1 MLYTIHQ
8 QEKTNSKY
16 IKEYDTDKELSC
28 IMYWDISNLYGWV
41 MSQNLPVGGFDWQ
54 YERDFDEDYIRNY
67 NTILKSMLSI
77 SKSYTSYTICYSH
90 SKEWNFTS
98 VKKNRVYSD
107 QQKNIIYTEKPW
119 SRYWIMDLCSSSSI
133 KKHR

>member
-1 MLYTIHQ
+1 MLYAIHQ

-41 MSQNLPVGGFDWQ
+41 MSQNLPVGGFEWQ

-67 NTILKSMLSI
+67 DDEDSDKGYNLEVDVKYLKKLHKLHNLLFSFKRMEFH
-77 SKSYTSYTICYSH
+77 KCQ
-90 SKEWNFTS
+90 
-98 VKKNRVYSD
+98 KK
-107 QQKNIIYTEKPW
+107 
-119 SRYWIMDLCSSSSI
+119 LCVL
-133 KKHR
+133 